1 MTLPASMTQSA
12 SVTLAIIETEEAA
25 PPSSRD
31 KRREATRKAIE
42 WLAIGLF
49 EEAGYDQVTVA
60 DIAAK
65 ADISERTFFRYFA
78 GKDDVLF
85 ATTDYGTERFKRY
98 LETRPKAEDSLTAMK
113 AATLRYARD
122 HDGDLDLLVRRERLA
137 ARFPQIRRW
146 ERGKTIVWEP
156 AFVEIL
162 RRRDPK
168 GDPLR
173 HRIIAASAVLALEA
187 GAQEC
192 CRQNG
197 AQSLSALVA
206 RAFEELGAIFA
217 KR

>member
-1 MTLPASMTQSA
+1 MTFS
-12 SVTLAIIETEEAA
+12 TLDTLEAD

-60 DIAAK
+60 DVAAK

-98 LETRPKAEDSLTAMK
+98 LASRPKAEDPLTAMK

-122 HDGDLDLLVRRERLA
+122 HDEDLDLLVRRERLA
-137 ARFPQIRRW
+137 ARYPQIRRW

-156 AFVEIL
+156 AFAAIL
-162 RRRDPK
+162 NRRDPK
-168 GDPLR
+168 GDALR

-197 AQSLSALVA
+197 AQPLSALVA
-206 RAFEELGAIFA
+206 RVFDELGAIFST
-217 KR
+217 R